1 MTAVFQYRHRE
12 RLHTAGRYTLCEA
25 AGLFLAF
32 SAAGW
37 LWEVGLHLLL
47 DGELVNRGTMLGPW
61 LPIYGVGGLLSVLL
75 LARFASRPPMV
86 FALGALLSTAMEFA
100 AGKYLLSVYGLRWWD
115 YSMFPLNIDGL
126 ISPPTAL
133 VFGLG
138 CCGAVYLAA
147 PLLLR
152 GFRRLPHG
160 VFRLL
165 CGALAALFVL
175 DFCASTLHPNT
186 GQGVAARTTAQDGLQ
201 VIEPARIEMLLHNLP
216 K

>member
-1 MTAVFQYRHRE
+1 MTAVSRSAQQARCNMVGSYMISE
-12 RLHTAGRYTLCEA
+12 V

-61 LPIYGVGGLLSVLL
+61 LPIYGVGGLLPVLL
-75 LARFASRPPMV
+75 LMRFAAQPVLV
-86 FALGALLSTAMEFA
+86 FALGVLLSTAIEFA
-100 AGKYLLSVYGLRWWD
+100 AGEYLLAVYGLRWWD
-115 YSMFPLNIDGL
+115 YSSFPLNVDGL
-126 ISPPTAL
+126 ISLPTAL

-138 CCGAVYLAA
+138 CCAAVYLAA
-147 PLLLR
+147 PRLQAV
-152 GFRRLPHG
+152 FRRMPHE
-160 VFRLL
+160 VFGLL
-165 CGALAALFVL
+165 CVLLIALFAL

-186 GQGVAARTTAQDGLQ
+186 GQGVAIRASEQNNLQ
-201 VIEPARIEMLLHNLP
+201 VIEPARIEMLLYHLA